1 MILPLTILRMP
12 LWSNTLLVIM
22 ASMVMTMVVVMAMGL
37 NNTLVIPVV
46 AMTMVMSMMV
56 TMPVT
61 TPGVFLYSWGGVCV
75 RLCVCSHGA
84 LHWCVSALVCAV
96 PTYASAVGISDRTLN
111 MTLSD
116 DGVRKRDVVGETTT
130 PVINE
135 KVIFLSGQCLPD
147 IRLLLLLFVEGDVL
161 CQSLGQHGVQALC
174 LLPLLVNHHVDHV
187 LQTLTL
193 QLLAQAIHSGSLY
206 QAEQSAGL

>member
-1 MILPLTILRMP
+1 MSSSLIKSVTNVLSEDLCFLKCMYIL
-12 LWSNTLLVIM
+12 
-22 ASMVMTMVVVMAMGL
+22 AVMCGL
-37 NNTLVIPVV
+37 
-46 AMTMVMSMMV
+46 
-56 TMPVT
+56 
-61 TPGVFLYSWGGVCV
+61 Y
-75 RLCVCSHGA
+75 
-84 LHWCVSALVCAV
+84 LVCAV

-130 PVINE
+130 PDGEGIEKHGEEPKNLKYLLLNELSTTGNKPVINKE
-135 KVIFLSGQCLPD
+135 VIFLSGQCLPD

-193 QLLAQAIHSGSLY
+193 QLLAQAVHSAQKGEIRV
-206 QAEQSAGL
+206 EQCCLESFPG